1 MNDGKSTVGSRLYD
15 QPETDQAERRAVLR
29 SDREAREAH
38 ATYHA
43 MALGSSDAEGGPAV
57 TGASKPQLAV
67 PQWSR
72 DLATLPKERPLGID
86 INAVE
91 DTEACWWEPDAV
103 GPRGGQSDEA

>member
-1 MNDGKSTVGSRLYD
+1 MNDDKSTGGTRPYD
-15 QPETDQAERRAVLR
+15 QPEATQAERRAVLR

-43 MALGSSDAEGGPAV
+43 MALGDPDAEGGPAV
-57 TGASKPQLAV
+57 TGASQPQLAV

-72 DLATLPKERPLGID
+72 DLAALPKERSLGID

-91 DTEACWWEPDAV
+91 DTEACWWEPNAV
-103 GPRGGQSDEA
+103 GPRGGQSDE